1 MKDNVLKKLLKTL
14 QNNAVNNE
22 CTISNV
28 DLFVKSWQREMDNEP
43 LPPSTNKFVSVKL
56 KKEVMTEFEKNHPT
70 RLIGF
75 LKGLEDLIDEYHADI
90 CLLDEV
96 FEAKMK
102 IEVAISDELNK
113 NQ

>member
-1 MKDNVLKKLLKTL
+1 
-14 QNNAVNNE
+14 
-22 CTISNV
+22 
-28 DLFVKSWQREMDNEP
+28 
-43 LPPSTNKFVSVKL
+43 
-56 KKEVMTEFEKNHPT
+56 MTEFEKNHPT

-75 LKGLEDLIDEYHADI
+75 LKGLEDLIDEYHANI

>member
-1 MKDNVLKKLLKTL
+1 MTDNVLKKLLKTL

-22 CTISNV
+22 CNISNV
-28 DLFVKSWQREMDNEP
+28 DLFVKSWEREMDNE
-43 LPPSTNKFVSVKL
+43 SVSVKL
-56 KKEVMTEFEKNHPT
+56 KIEVMTEFEKNHPT

-75 LKGLEDLIDEYHADI
+75 LKGLEDLIDEYHANI